1 MDQFTRVITSVLI
14 STSKKNL
21 LKRSSFSQNQSFLD
35 DRSEALSAKEQMLN
49 SIRQHLKDRELF
61 QKNNEVYS
69 YSDDV
74 DDSNETD
81 ILWHNIY
88 RLITLICLLVAICR
102 QVSFRLNRYKTL
114 YIIKSSR
121 WLDEDGQS
129 IAIATSIPVSQGST
143 VLQSF
148 GGRHAKDVDCLR
160 DRKRDQVAGGG
171 DLWMLLMSE
180 EDLDLDKKKTGT
192 KSKKRSLIKK

>member
-1 MDQFTRVITSVLI
+1 
-14 STSKKNL
+14 
-21 LKRSSFSQNQSFLD
+21 
-35 DRSEALSAKEQMLN
+35 MLN
-49 SIRQHLKDRELF
+49 SIRQHLKDREVF
-61 QKNNEVYS
+61 QKNNEEYS

-81 ILWHNIY
+81 ILWLNIY
-88 RLITLICLLVAICR
+88 RFITLICLLVAICR
-102 QVSFRLNRYKTL
+102 QVSSRLNRYKTL

-121 WLDEDGQS
+121 WLDEDGQR

-148 GGRHAKDVDCLR
+148 GDRRAKNVDCLR
-160 DRKRDQVAGGG
+160 DRNRDQVVGGG

-180 EDLDLDKKKTGT
+180 EDLDLDKKKAGT